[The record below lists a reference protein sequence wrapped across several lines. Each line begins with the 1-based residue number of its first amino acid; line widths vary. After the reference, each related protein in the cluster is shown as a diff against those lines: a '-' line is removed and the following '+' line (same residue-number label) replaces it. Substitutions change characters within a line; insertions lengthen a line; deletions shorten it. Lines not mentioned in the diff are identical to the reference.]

1 MGEDHTDMK
10 ALADPGN
17 GRQVRD
23 LHCQD
28 SSHDLSVAAA
38 VADPNWSG
46 ERHRDVT
53 NGDVTS
59 Q

>member
-1 MGEDHTDMK
+1 MGEDHPDMN

-38 VADPNWSG
+38 VADLQL
-46 ERHRDVT
+46 ER
-53 NGDVTS
+53 
-59 Q
+59 